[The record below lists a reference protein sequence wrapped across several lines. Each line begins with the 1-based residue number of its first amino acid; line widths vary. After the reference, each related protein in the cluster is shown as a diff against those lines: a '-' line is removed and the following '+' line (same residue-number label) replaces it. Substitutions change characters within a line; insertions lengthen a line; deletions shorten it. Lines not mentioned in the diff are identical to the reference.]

1 MQWKRKTALGGDGVG
16 QTSVW
21 REGGWE
27 GSEGEARAAAADQI
41 ARTTGHGL
49 EQAPLALPVDLGER
63 REVVLPPLWDDEA
76 AVG

>member
-41 ARTTGHGL
+41 AR
-49 EQAPLALPVDLGER
+49 
-63 REVVLPPLWDDEA
+63 
-76 AVG
+76 